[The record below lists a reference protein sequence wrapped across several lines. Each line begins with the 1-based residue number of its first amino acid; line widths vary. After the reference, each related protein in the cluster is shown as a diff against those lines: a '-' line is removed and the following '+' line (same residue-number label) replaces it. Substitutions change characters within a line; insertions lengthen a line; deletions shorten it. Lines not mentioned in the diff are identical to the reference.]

1 MLKTSLRFGRA
12 ILGMAFL
19 FWGCEKENGALG
31 LDQVIEGKPELG
43 VLKSFPVIATTVRA
57 DSVLTNNPTRMM
69 VGRFQDPSFGT
80 ANYELATQFL
90 LEKVAPDFGENPVCD
105 SAFLVLH
112 MNGVYGDSTLP
123 VTLEVLELTQALFR
137 DTAYYSTGSIASGT
151 VLGQSTFVPSPGK
164 TIYYQGD
171 TLRQR
176 VIVPLDPAFFQ
187 DKVISPSRVGQQYML
202 TNTDFVQHFKGLHL
216 RVTNAQG
223 AVMFIEP
230 LSNITKVDLFYS
242 NVTDTGKFSLIINSS
257 ATWYHTAEFDYSTAE
272 FDLANQDTAIGMPLN
287 YIQTMG
293 GVTTELRIPGL
304 DAFLDSG
311 FIVNK
316 AELTLPVLPG
326 SKGTLTPPQL
336 LILRQRLDDGS
347 LEPIVDYRSTE
358 GTRVGGGI
366 NYGPYRKANYRFNIT
381 RHIFQVMNGQT
392 ENRTLVLEPTRQ
404 EYTPYRVILNGLP
417 DPNLPMRL
425 DIFYAKVKNP

>member
-1 MLKTSLRFGRA
+1 MLKTSYRFRKA

-19 FWGCEKENGALG
+19 FWGCEKENGSLG
-31 LDQVIEGKPELG
+31 LDQVIDGKPELG
-43 VLKSFPVIATTVRA
+43 ILKSFPVIATTVRA
-57 DSVLTNNPTRMM
+57 DSVLTNNPTRML
-69 VGRFQDPSFGT
+69 VGRFQDPAFGT
-80 ANYELATQFL
+80 ANYEAATQFL
-90 LEKVAPDFGENPVCD
+90 LERVAPEFGENPTCD

-112 MNGVYGDSTLP
+112 LSGVYGDSTLP
-123 VTLEVLELTQALFR
+123 VTLEVLELTRALFR
-137 DTAYYSTGSIASGT
+137 DTAYYSSGTIASGAR
-151 VLGQSTFVPSPGK
+151 LGQATFVPAPGR

-171 TLRQR
+171 TLTQR
-176 VIVPLDPAFFQ
+176 VIVPLDPSFFQ
-187 DKVISPSRVGQQYML
+187 EKVITPSRLGQQFMQ
-202 TNTDFVQHFKGLHL
+202 TNTDFVQHFRGLHL
-216 RVTNAQG
+216 RVTNANG
-223 AVMFIEP
+223 AVMFLEP
-230 LSNITKVDLFYS
+230 LSNITKVDLFFS
-242 NVTDTGKFSLIINSS
+242 NTTDTGRFSLIINNS
-257 ATWYHTAEFDYSTAE
+257 ATWYHTSDFDYTAAD
-272 FDLANQDTAIGMPLN
+272 FDLNNQDTTAGMALN

-293 GVTTELRIPGL
+293 GVTTEFRIPGL
-304 DAFLDSG
+304 NAFLDSG

-326 SKGTLTPPQL
+326 SKGILTPPQL
-336 LILRQRLDDGS
+336 LILRQRKDDGT

-366 NYGPYRKANYRFNIT
+366 NYGPYRKANYRFSIT

-392 ENRTLVLEPTRQ
+392 ENRTLVLTPTRQ